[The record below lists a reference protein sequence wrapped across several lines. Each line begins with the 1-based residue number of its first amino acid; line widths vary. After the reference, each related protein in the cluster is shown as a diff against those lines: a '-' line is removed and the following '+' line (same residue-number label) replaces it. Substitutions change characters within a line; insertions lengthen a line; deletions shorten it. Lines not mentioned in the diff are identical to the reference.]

1 MLLHS
6 LRQAAHPIK
15 HYGVDFVIQK
25 KKKILQ
31 GSALLKGHYRDGFTA
46 FFVKTVTGYLHLYR
60 KCYNFKLT
68 ISSE

>member
-25 KKKILQ
+25 KILH
-31 GSALLKGHYRDGFTA
+31 GSALLEGHYRDGFTA
-46 FFVKTVTGYLHLYR
+46 FLVKQ
-60 KCYNFKLT
+60 
-68 ISSE
+68 